1 MLFFSVLLYF
11 VHVVYIAFDSEAYR
25 SLSYLIWTAVPA
37 VKTDYWTDF
46 NISLL
51 KNSGDEIVVKQLA

>member
-1 MLFFSVLLYF
+1 M
-11 VHVVYIAFDSEAYR
+11 HVVYIAFDSEAYR

-46 NISLL
+46 DVSLL
-51 KNSGDEIVVKQLA
+51 KKNLGDEIVVKQLA